1 METPVATLTEA
12 QLLNLLLLTGVV
24 IYLVFSGS

>member
-12 QLLNLLLLTGVV
+12 QLLNLLLFTGVV
-24 IYLVFSGS
+24 IYLVFSGY